1 VGVVVSKALDLARLA
16 ADERTPIHEREAA
29 ALQLAKIVAR
39 DGVPASRRVDY
50 DYRSDSRAMSIIN
63 DLHGELAIAKTLWM
77 SYQKETEELRARVR
91 QLEERWEPRDD
102 LPDLRMGGDQR
113 DVAPGYRPSRRR
125 SEAEQEA
132 DEQAAYKAR
141 ARYGYATV
149 EDVREA
155 IRRGAVKP

>member
-50 DYRSDSRAMSIIN
+50 DY
-63 DLHGELAIAKTLWM
+63 GELAIAKTLWM